1 MASVIWEQ
9 EKCICNKARKIWHLR
24 DGTSSSNNG
33 ILTEKSGLVV
43 SIDSAVKYRN
53 NLGILKRWIWK
64 SLSLGWPQLSA
75 LLWQV
80 IKHRFFSKNWTC
92 IRKLNKDTN
101 RFLYFPYPKAG
112 DDIDAGI
119 AFKNFKKCLNKCWGE
134 YEDKVNNLPIL
145 NAADNDKYDQL
156 YKDFESC
163 VSSRCKND

>member
-1 MASVIWEQ
+1 MNLKIFILGLTAVI
-9 EKCICNKARKIWHLR
+9 C
-24 DGTSSSNNG
+24 
-33 ILTEKSGLVV
+33 
-43 SIDSAVKYRN
+43 
-53 NLGILKRWIWK
+53 
-64 SLSLGWPQLSA
+64 SA
-75 LLWQV
+75 L
-80 IKHRFFSKNWTC
+80 
-92 IRKLNKDTN
+92 
-101 RFLYFPYPKAG
+101 AG